1 MKVVELAKT
10 EIEALEL
17 AKNKLETENVIYNI
31 EEVVEGKIF
40 KSKMIKVTAESYED
54 LLEESTQYLKEL
66 LEKMGIEVNFETRI
80 TSEEIEIT
88 MYSDNNPIL
97 IGKEGRTLKSL
108 ELLLKT
114 KLKNQWK
121 EIPRINLDVLNY
133 KEKRI
138 ESIERLAV
146 KIAKEVRNTKID
158 ATLDNMNSYE
168 RRIIH
173 NKLANFKGVTTVSEG
188 EEPNRHVIIKAN

>member
-54 LLEESTQYLKEL
+54 LLEESTLYLKEL

-88 MYSDNNPIL
+88 MYSNNNSIL

-138 ESIERLAV
+138 ESLERLAV

>member
-88 MYSDNNPIL
+88 MYSNNNSIL

-138 ESIERLAV
+138 ESLERLAV

>member
-54 LLEESTQYLKEL
+54 LLEESTIYLKEL
-66 LEKMGIEVNFETRI
+66 LDKMGIEVNFETRI

-88 MYSDNNPIL
+88 MYSNNNPIL

-121 EIPRINLDVLNY
+121 EIP
-133 KEKRI
+133 K
-138 ESIERLAV
+138 
-146 KIAKEVRNTKID
+146 
-158 ATLDNMNSYE
+158 
-168 RRIIH
+168 
-173 NKLANFKGVTTVSEG
+173 
-188 EEPNRHVIIKAN
+188 

>member
-17 AKNKLETENVIYNI
+17 AKNKLETENIIYNI

-88 MYSDNNPIL
+88 MYSNNNPIL
-97 IGKEGRTLKSL
+97 IGKEGRTS
-108 ELLLKT
+108 
-114 KLKNQWK
+114 
-121 EIPRINLDVLNY
+121 
-133 KEKRI
+133 
-138 ESIERLAV
+138 RL
-146 KIAKEVRNTKID
+146 ILGI
-158 ATLDNMNSYE
+158 SF
-168 RRIIH
+168 H
-173 NKLANFKGVTTVSEG
+173 
-188 EEPNRHVIIKAN
+188 

>member
-88 MYSDNNPIL
+88 MYSNNNPIL

-138 ESIERLAV
+138 ESLERLAV

-188 EEPNRHVIIKAN
+188 EETNRHVIIKAN